1 MSLFVLG
8 ESLIVSTLEDSTINN
23 QLDVWLTFSQYEKSL
38 IVDIRSCGE
47 AHLHLQPFYTEP
59 QSYEVV
65 IGAESNTK
73 TSLYR
78 ETSTSVIHSE
88 NTPDVLDCL
97 ESRTFWISW
106 ENGQIDVREESLA
119 GNSLLSW
126 TDTNPLEVHMMAL
139 SSGPGSEG
147 AEWIYSINAGRRFN
161 HPKSYND

>member
-1 MSLFVLG
+1 M
-8 ESLIVSTLEDSTINN
+8 IASTVEESTINN
-23 QLDVWLTFSQYEKSL
+23 QRDIWLAFTQYEKSL
-38 IVDIRSCGE
+38 TVDIRSCAE
-47 AHLHLQPFYTEP
+47 AHLHLLSFYTDP

-106 ENGQIDVREESLA
+106 ENGHIDVREESLA
-119 GNSLLSW
+119 GNSLLTW

-147 AEWIYSINAGRRFN
+147 AEWIYSINAGRCDHHHTRC
-161 HPKSYND
+161 ND

>member
-1 MSLFVLG
+1 MCIFVLG

-23 QLDVWLTFSQYEKSL
+23 QRDIWLTFTQYEKSL
-38 IVDIRSCGE
+38 TVDIRSCAE
-47 AHLHLQPFYTEP
+47 AHLHLYLIYNEP
-59 QSYEVV
+59 QAYEVV

-139 SSGPGSEG
+139 SSGSGSEG
-147 AEWIYSINAGRRFN
+147 AEWTYSTSAGRCADR
-161 HPKSYND
+161 YYY